1 MKYNNEELEEILKK
15 VGCTKEDYKKC
26 KNSVSKVVESF
37 KTPFDQEA
45 SAKRCYIKY
54 FNDPK
59 SQYYH
64 KTVEEILQIWE
75 NSRIDTTS
83 SGKLL
88 DFYIGSVLEHQD
100 ESYMKELHEQMEEA
114 PEHWRKKLDSFNAFM
129 KGNLNETNGNFDLK
143 YMSREKD
150 LCYPPLNIRGR
161 FDAIFVR
168 ESSEDFT
175 YPVVYLF
182 DWKNSKEIATYS
194 KYKQKLHGPLSEYDD
209 CELNNYT
216 IQLYIY
222 KYILRKVYDIE
233 NEIQPFII
241 HVTETGVKA
250 YKPVIPYSDKLVEEI
265 LEYANNVL
273 SGK

>member
-1 MKYNNEELEEILKK
+1 ML
-15 VGCTKEDYKKC
+15 
-26 KNSVSKVVESF
+26 SSF
-37 KTPFDQEA
+37 
-45 SAKRCYIKY
+45 
-54 FNDPK
+54 
-59 SQYYH
+59 
-64 KTVEEILQIWE
+64 
-75 NSRIDTTS
+75 
-83 SGKLL
+83 
-88 DFYIGSVLEHQD
+88 
-100 ESYMKELHEQMEEA
+100 
-114 PEHWRKKLDSFNAFM
+114 
-129 KGNLNETNGNFDLK
+129 
-143 YMSREKD
+143 
-150 LCYPPLNIRGR
+150 IRGR